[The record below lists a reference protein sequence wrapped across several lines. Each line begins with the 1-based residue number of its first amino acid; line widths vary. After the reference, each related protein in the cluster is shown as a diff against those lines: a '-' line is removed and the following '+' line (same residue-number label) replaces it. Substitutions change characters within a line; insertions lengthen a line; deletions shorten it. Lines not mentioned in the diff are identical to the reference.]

1 MIIFLYRIKI
11 YIVNNYLVRVIIYIL
26 VEAPQGQ
33 WSVCR
38 IDTSTGKEFLRVNF
52 SRVGR
57 IHNILPIYASNVSEV
72 VSDTSGSQIVK
83 IGASGYYLQD
93 HEEWDETLVSLMNP
107 TTGNPTTLI
116 LEGLLSLLPLD
127 LDESLE
133 IIKPLKFK
141 SYMTDAYWTD
151 ISLPTG
157 QYVLEGIRQDSG
169 YYCFFGNNSYDTYK
183 FER

>member
-26 VEAPQGQ
+26 VEVLSRTMVSLSYRYFYWKG
-33 WSVCR
+33 
-38 IDTSTGKEFLRVNF
+38 IFKGKFFKSGSLY
-52 SRVGR
+52 
-57 IHNILPIYASNVSEV
+57 NILPIYASNVSEV

-141 SYMTDAYWTD
+141 SYMTDH
-151 ISLPTG
+151 TG
-157 QYVLEGIRQDSG
+157 RIYPYLL
-169 YYCFFGNNSYDTYK
+169 GNMS
-183 FER
+183 